1 MLFNL
6 DIKNIA
12 VIEDLTFEP
21 GEKMSVLT
29 GETGAGK
36 SVIIDSVNLILGAR
50 TNKNLIRYGCEKAR
64 VSAMFSLNAEV
75 LKVLE
80 ENGIETEDDCLLI
93 SREIT
98 VDGKSIARVNGNMVS
113 VGVLKNLAVHLV
125 DIHGQHDNQSLL
137 TPSKHI
143 NFLDSYAQNSVELT
157 EYQELYNEL
166 RRLKNEYSELTKNEQ
181 DRVYK
186 IDLLKYQTG
195 EIEKANLK
203 AGEKEELTEQHLLI
217 SNAEK
222 ISRGINLAYSNLY
235 DSEKN
240 VNDLMSKVLTDLSE
254 ISEYDN
260 QISDFK
266 ARLEGAYYEIEDISH
281 ELKNYSNR
289 IDFDEQRLEEIEQRL
304 DLIKKLEKK
313 YGGSIENCLEFYE
326 KSKNELDL
334 LENSDVRCDELLKEI
349 DKLNEKISIAAKKL
363 SDKRKKAAKELS
375 ENIEKHLHEL
385 EMEKASFLVEV
396 TECEEYRSNG
406 LDKVIFL
413 FSANPGQPPKELS
426 EIASGGELSRVMLA
440 IKSVLS
446 ESDEVETL
454 IFDEIDTGV
463 SGEAAQKIAIKLSRL
478 AKCKQ
483 VICISHQ
490 PQLAA
495 IGDNHFKIQKEIQD
509 GVTKTKISKL
519 DSEERINELARMIDG
534 NNITNTSILHAK
546 EMLERG
552 C

>member
-50 TNKNLIRYGCEKAR
+50 TNKNLVRYGAQKAR
-64 VSAMFSLNAEV
+64 VSAMFSNNSEV
-75 LKVLE
+75 IRILE
-80 ENGIETEDDCLLI
+80 ENGIDSEDENLLI
-93 SREIT
+93 NREIT
-98 VDGKSIARVNGNMVS
+98 ADGKSIARVNGNMVP
-113 VGVLKNLAVHLV
+113 VGVLKELSVHLV

-143 NFLDSYAQNSVELT
+143 NFLDSYAQNNEELS

-166 RRLKNEYSELTKNEQ
+166 KRLKNEYSELTQNEQ
-181 DRVYK
+181 DRNYK
-186 IDLLKYQTG
+186 IDFLKYQTE
-195 EIEKANLK
+195 EIEKAKLK
-203 AGEKEELTEQHLLI
+203 LGEKEELTEQHLII
-217 SNAEK
+217 SNSEK

-240 VNDLMSKVLTDLSE
+240 VNDLMSKVMSDLSE

-260 QISDFK
+260 QISDLK

-281 ELKNYSNR
+281 ELKNYLSY

-313 YGGSIENCLEFYE
+313 YGGSIKSCLEFYE
-326 KSKNELDL
+326 KSKSELDI
-334 LENSDVRCDELLKEI
+334 LENSDIRCDELLKEI
-349 DKLNEKISIAAKKL
+349 DKLNEKISKASKKL
-363 SDKRKKAAKELS
+363 SDTRKKAAKELS
-375 ENIEKHLHEL
+375 ENIEHHLHEL
-385 EMEKASFLVEV
+385 EMEKASFLVDI
-396 TECEEYRSNG
+396 TEYDEYQSNG
-406 LDKVIFL
+406 LDKVTFL

-446 ESDEVETL
+446 ESDEVDTL

-463 SGEAAQKIAIKLSRL
+463 SGEAAQKIAVKLSKL
-478 AKCKQ
+478 AKGKQ

-495 IGDNHFKIQKEIQD
+495 IGDNHFKIQKEIKD
-509 GVTKTKISKL
+509 TVTKTKITKL
-519 DSEERINELARMIDG
+519 DSEERVNELARMIDG

-552 C
+552 Y

>member
-12 VIEDLTFEP
+12 VIEDLSFEP

-50 TNKNLIRYGCEKAR
+50 TNKNLVRYGCEKAK
-64 VSAMFSLNAEV
+64 VSAMFSLNSEA

-80 ENGIETEDDCLLI
+80 ENGIDSEDDNLLI

-98 VDGKSIARVNGNMVS
+98 IDGKSIARVNGNMVS
-113 VGVLKNLAVHLV
+113 VSVLKDLSVHLV

-143 NFLDSYAQNSVELT
+143 NFLDSYAQNSIELS
-157 EYQELYNEL
+157 EYQKIYNEL
-166 RRLKNEYSELTKNEQ
+166 KRLKNEYRELTKNEEE
-181 DRVYK
+181 RNYK
-186 IDLLKYQTG
+186 IDFLKYQTE

-203 AGEKEELTEQHLLI
+203 LGEKEELTTEHSLI
-217 SNAEK
+217 ANAEK
-222 ISRGINLAYSNLY
+222 ISRGINSAYSDLY
-235 DSEKN
+235 DNEKN
-240 VNDLMSKVLTDLSE
+240 VNDLLSKVLSELSE
-254 ISEYDN
+254 ITEYDSL
-260 QISDFK
+260 ISDLK
-266 ARLEGAYYEIEDISH
+266 TRLDEAYYEIEDISH
-281 ELKNYSNR
+281 ELKNYSGQ

-313 YGGSIENCLEFYE
+313 YGGSIENCLAFYE

-349 DKLNEKISIAAKKL
+349 DKLNEKILKAAKKL
-363 SDKRKKAAKELS
+363 SDTRKKAAKELS
-375 ENIEKHLHEL
+375 KNIENHLHEL
-385 EMEKASFLVEV
+385 EMEKASFLVDVIEF
-396 TECEEYRSNG
+396 EEYQSNG
-406 LDKVIFL
+406 SDKVTFL

-463 SGEAAQKIAIKLSRL
+463 SGEAAQKIAVKLSKL
-478 AKCKQ
+478 AKGRQ

-495 IGDNHFKIQKEIQD
+495 ISDNHFKIQKEVNN
-509 GVTKTKISKL
+509 GVTKTNILKL

-546 EMLERG
+546 EMLERRY
-552 C
+552 